1 MKYMNMYGAKL
12 NKLIFQICKVF
23 PNTKIIKFYSI
34 LNKQINNLV
43 KWKRITNLCF
53 SKFML

>member
-1 MKYMNMYGAKL
+1 MYGAKL